1 MPTAN
6 RRAFVARAVEY
17 FLRQDYEPRELL
29 VLDEGDDAVGDLM
42 PADERVRYV
51 RLKERLTVGAKR
63 NLACEQARGQIIAHW
78 DDDDWHAPR
87 RLTYQVSE
95 LLRTG
100 AQMCGINRL
109 LFYDVRDGRGWQYA
123 YPSGQKLWLS
133 GSTLCYRR
141 EFWADNRFAGVN
153 VGEDARF
160 VWAGRAAQMS
170 VLADATFHVGIIH
183 SDNVS
188 PKQTAGAYWQ
198 PYPSERLREIFA
210 DDWPLY
216 AHARESETARTTSE
230 TARATGAMSAA
241 ASAGASVST
250 GVTQAGAATLTTTE
264 ASSSVTTSS
273 ATVREARAA
282 HEAASARAAR
292 NVYACLVHESQECV
306 VDLVRSLRY
315 HDPDSSILLYNGG
328 QNGELL
334 NHGFPFARYGA
345 TPHPSPRPMKW
356 GWLHGFALDSMR
368 YALEH
373 FEFDTLTVVDS
384 DQLAVRPGYS
394 RHLGAALRDGVG
406 MLGNSPG
413 VQFAGTR
420 VAPAEQAWRE
430 VELWRPYLRKF
441 ERGEEK
447 FVHWTFWPSTVFT
460 RDAARDLV
468 RLFDADEQLRDIMG
482 RSRIWATEEI
492 ILPTLVALLGYEV
505 AANPCSYDYVK
516 YRYQYTVRQLEA
528 ACAREDVF
536 WMHPV
541 PRRYDDALRHHLRA
555 RFGHYKRETREPE
568 PVASEPTASEPAS
581 EPTRA
586 APEPLLLTWPIIARM
601 RRVEG
606 WFEEEEADLLIA
618 VTARALKETPAP
630 RRLVE
635 VGSYCGRATVVLGGV
650 AQALDPS
657 ARIYAV
663 DPHDGRV
670 GALDQGL
677 QQKRPT
683 LERFRRNIEAASLCG
698 MVEVIQKTSAE
709 VEWDAPVALLLV
721 DGLHDYANVARDFFR
736 FADSI
741 VEGGYA
747 AFHDYADY
755 YPGVQT
761 FVNELI
767 TSGEY
772 RKVAQAGS
780 LVVLRR
786 RESGGAARPGGARA

>member
-1 MPTAN
+1 MTTPLVSCIMPTAD

-17 FLRQDYEPRELL
+17 FLRQTYEPRELL
-29 VLDEGDDAVGDLM
+29 VFDDGDDAVADLI

-87 RLTYQVSE
+87 RLAYQVSE

-109 LFYDVRDGRGWQYA
+109 LFYDVRDGRGWQYT

-141 EFWADNRFAGVN
+141 EFWANNRFAGVN

-160 VWAGRAAQMS
+160 VWAGRAAQMN
-170 VLADATFHVGIIH
+170 VLADSTFHVGIIH

-188 PKQTAGAYWQ
+188 PKQTGMAYWQ
-198 PYPSERLREIFA
+198 PYPVEHLKQLFDA
-210 DDWPLY
+210 DWPRY
-216 AHARESETARTTSE
+216 AHAVEIEHACETETTLP
-230 TARATGAMSAA
+230 TGVVAAA
-241 ASAGASVST
+241 ASSGVSVT
-250 GVTQAGAATLTTTE
+250 AGVTRAEAVTLTTTP
-264 ASSSVTTSS
+264 SSSAV
-273 ATVREARAA
+273 VREASAAREAA
-282 HEAASARAAR
+282 HARAAR

-315 HDPDSSILLYNGG
+315 HDPDSVILLYNGG

-413 VQFAGTR
+413 VQVAGTR
-420 VAPAEQAWRE
+420 VPPAEQAWRE

-492 ILPTLVALLGYEV
+492 VLPTLVALLGYEV

-528 ACAREDVF
+528 ACARADVF

-541 PRRYDDALRHHLRA
+541 PRRYDDALRRDLRA
-555 RFGHYKRETREPE
+555 RFGHYERETREPE
-568 PVASEPTASEPAS
+568 PAEPAS
-581 EPTRA
+581 EPPRA
-586 APEPLLLTWPIIARM
+586 ASEPLLLTWPILARM

-618 VTARALKETPAP
+618 VSARALKETPAP

-683 LERFRRNIEAASLCG
+683 LERFRRNIEAASLG
-698 MVEVIQKTSAE
+698 EMVEVIQKTSAE

-741 VEGGYA
+741 VPGGYA

-772 RKVAQAGS
+772 GKVAQAGS

-786 RESGGAARPGGARA
+786 RESGGAARPGGVCA

>member
-1 MPTAN
+1 MDDQAFVSCIMPTAN
-6 RRAFVARAVEY
+6 RREFVARAVEY

-29 VLDEGDDAVGDLM
+29 VLDDGDDAVADLM

-51 RLKERLTVGAKR
+51 RLSEKLTVGAKR
-63 NLACEQARGQIIAHW
+63 NLACEQARGELIAHW

-87 RLTYQVSE
+87 RLSYQVSE

-100 AQMCGINRL
+100 AQLCGINRL
-109 LFYDVRDGRGWQYA
+109 LFYDVRDGRGWQYT
-123 YPSGQKLWLS
+123 YPAGHKLWLS

-141 EFWADNRFAGVN
+141 EFWAGNRFAGIN

-160 VWAGRAAQMS
+160 VWAGRADRMT
-170 VLADATFHVGIIH
+170 VLTDATFHVGIIH
-183 SDNVS
+183 SNNVS
-188 PKQTAGAYWQ
+188 PKQTGRAYWQ
-198 PYPSERLREIFA
+198 PYPVERLKELF
-210 DDWPLY
+210 DSDWTRY
-216 AHARESETARTTSE
+216 AHACEMKTAQAAS
-230 TARATGAMSAA
+230 ALAAA
-241 ASAGASVST
+241 ASSGASAVSRST
-250 GVTQAGAATLTTTE
+250 RPEAALLTTTE
-264 ASSSVTTSS
+264 VSAAVVTSSVTSS
-273 ATVREARAA
+273 AAVRDVSAAREAAP
-282 HEAASARAAR
+282 ARVAR
-292 NVYACLVHESQECV
+292 NVFACLVHESQECV

-315 HDPDSSILLYNGG
+315 HDPDSVILLYNGG
-328 QNGELL
+328 QNQELL

-345 TPHPSPRPMKW
+345 LLHPRPRPMKW
-356 GWLHGFALDSMR
+356 GWLHGFALDSLR

-406 MLGNSPG
+406 MFGNSPA
-413 VQFAGTR
+413 VQGAGTR
-420 VAPAEQAWRE
+420 VPPADYAWRE

-468 RLFDADEQLRDIMG
+468 RLFDTDEQLQDVMS
-482 RSRIWATEEI
+482 RSRIWATEEV

-505 AANPCSYDYVK
+505 TANPCSYDYVK

-541 PRRYDDALRHHLRA
+541 PRRYDDALRRTLRA
-555 RFGHYKRETREPE
+555 RFGHYEQASVPAASPVEP
-568 PVASEPTASEPAS
+568 SS
-581 EPTRA
+581 A
-586 APEPLLLTWPIIARM
+586 AAEPLLLTWPIIARM

-618 VTARALKETPAP
+618 VAARALKELPASH
-630 RRLVE
+630 RLVE

-650 AQALDPS
+650 AQALDPR
-657 ARIYAV
+657 AKIYSV

-670 GALDQGL
+670 GSLDQGV

-683 LERFRRNIEAASLCG
+683 LERFRANIEAAGLG
-698 MVEVIQKTSAE
+698 EMVEVIQKTSAE
-709 VEWDAPVALLLV
+709 VEWDAPITLLLV

-736 FADSI
+736 FADS
-741 VEGGYA
+741 VVHGGYV
-747 AFHDYADY
+747 AFHDYAEY
-755 YPGVQT
+755 YPGVRT
-761 FVNELI
+761 FVNELL
-767 TSGEY
+767 SSREY
-772 RKVAQAGS
+772 DKVAQAGS
-780 LVVLRR
+780 LVILRR
-786 RESGGAARPGGARA
+786 LSQ

>member
-1 MPTAN
+1 MSDTNPKPLVTCIMPTAN

-29 VLDEGDDAVGDLM
+29 VLDDGDDAVADLM

-51 RLKERLTVGAKR
+51 RLCERLTVGAKR
-63 NLACEQARGQIIAHW
+63 NLACEQARGEIIAHW

-87 RLTYQVSE
+87 RLGYQVSE

-100 AQMCGINRL
+100 AQACGINRL
-109 LFYDVRDGRGWQYA
+109 LFYDVRDGRGWQYI
-123 YPSGQKLWLS
+123 YPAGQKLWLS

-141 EFWADNRFAGVN
+141 EFWAGNRFAAVN

-160 VWAGRAAQMS
+160 VWAARAAHLA
-170 VLADATFHVGIIH
+170 VLTDETFHVGIIH
-183 SDNVS
+183 SENVS
-188 PKQTAGAYWQ
+188 PKQTGMAYWRA
-198 PYPSERLREIFA
+198 YPVEHLKELFDA
-210 DDWPLY
+210 DWPRY
-216 AHARESETARTTSE
+216 AHARDAARKASV
-230 TARATGAMSAA
+230 AVAA
-241 ASAGASVST
+241 ASSGASVSKD
-250 GVTQAGAATLTTTE
+250 VTQVGAAALTTIE
-264 ASSSVTTSS
+264 APSLAVTSSSV
-273 ATVREARAA
+273 VREASAA
-282 HEAASARAAR
+282 YEATHARASR
-292 NVYACLVHESQECV
+292 NVFACLVHESRECV

-315 HDPDSSILLYNGG
+315 HDPDSLILLYNGG
-328 QNGELL
+328 QSQELL
-334 NHGFPFARYGA
+334 NHGFPFGRYGA
-345 TPHPSPRPMKW
+345 TLHPSPRPMRW
-356 GWLHGFALDSMR
+356 GWLHDFALDSMR

-394 RHLGAALRDGVG
+394 RHLGAALRDGIG
-406 MLGNSPG
+406 MFGNSPAVQG
-413 VQFAGTR
+413 VGTR
-420 VAPAEQAWRE
+420 VPPAVQAWRE
-430 VELWRPYLRKF
+430 ADLWRPYLRRF

-468 RLFDADEQLRDIMG
+468 RLFDTDEHLRDVMS
-482 RSRIWATEEI
+482 RSHIWATEEI

-505 AANPCSYDYVK
+505 AANPCSYEYVR

-528 ACAREDVF
+528 ACARPDVF

-541 PRRYDDALRHHLRA
+541 PRRYDDALRRTLRV
-555 RFGHYKRETREPE
+555 RFGHYEQ
-568 PVASEPTASEPAS
+568 VSSLAASPD
-581 EPTRA
+581 A
-586 APEPLLLTWPIIARM
+586 AEPLLLTWPIIARM

-618 VTARALKETPAP
+618 VAARALKELPAP
-630 RRLVE
+630 HRLVE

-650 AQALDPS
+650 AQALDPR
-657 ARIYAV
+657 ARIYSV

-683 LERFRRNIEAASLCG
+683 LERFRRNVEAAGLGG

-736 FADSI
+736 FADS
-741 VEGGYA
+741 VVPGGYV

-755 YPGVQT
+755 YPGVKT
-761 FVNELI
+761 FVNELSA
-767 TSGEY
+767 SGEY
-772 RKVAQAGS
+772 SKVAQAGS
-780 LVVLRR
+780 LVVMRR
-786 RESGGAARPGGARA
+786 QGSERL

>member
-1 MPTAN
+1 MTSSPLVTCIMPTAN

-29 VLDEGDDAVGDLM
+29 VVDDGQDAVADLM

-51 RLKERLTVGAKR
+51 RLREKLTVGAKR
-63 NLACEQARGQIIAHW
+63 NLACEQARGEVIAHW

-87 RLTYQVSE
+87 RLSYQVSE

-100 AQMCGINRL
+100 AHACGINRL
-109 LFYDVRDGRGWQYA
+109 FFYDVRDGRGWQYT

-141 EFWADNRFAGVN
+141 EFWAGNRFAAVN

-160 VWAGRAAQMS
+160 VWAARAAQMY
-170 VLADATFHVGIIH
+170 VLADATFHIGIIH

-188 PKQTAGAYWQ
+188 PKQTANAYWR
-198 PYPSERLREIFA
+198 PYSAEQLKELFA
-210 DDWPLY
+210 EDWPRY
-216 AHARESETARTTSE
+216 AHPSAGDALEA
-230 TARATGAMSAA
+230 ARATSVAVAA
-241 ASAGASVST
+241 ASSC
-250 GVTQAGAATLTTTE
+250 AAALTSKAAVEVVALTE
-264 ASSSVTTSS
+264 TAASSAAV
-273 ATVREARAA
+273 VREALAA
-282 HEAASARAAR
+282 GEASTACEVAAPARPAR
-292 NVYACLVHESQECV
+292 NVFACLVHERGECV

-315 HDPDSSILLYNGG
+315 HDPDSVILLYNGG
-328 QNGELL
+328 QNSELL
-334 NHGFPFARYGA
+334 NHGFPFGRYGA
-345 TPHPSPRPMKW
+345 TLHPSPSPMKW

-373 FEFDTLTVVDS
+373 FEFDTLTIVDS

-394 RHLGAALRDGVG
+394 QHLGAALRDGVG
-406 MLGNSPG
+406 LFGNSPC
-413 VQFAGTR
+413 VQNAATR
-420 VAPAEQAWRE
+420 VPPAVQAWRE
-430 VELWRPYLRKF
+430 FDLWRPYLRRF

-460 RDAARDLV
+460 REAARDLV
-468 RLFDADEQLRDIMG
+468 RLFDTDEHLRDVMS
-482 RSRIWATEEI
+482 RSHIWATEEV

-528 ACAREDVF
+528 ACARADVF

-541 PRRYDDALRHHLRA
+541 PRRYDDALRLQLRT
-555 RFGHYKRETREPE
+555 RFGHYEQVSS
-568 PVASEPTASEPAS
+568 PVAPTVAVTDTSEPF
-581 EPTRA
+581 
-586 APEPLLLTWPIIARM
+586 LLTWPIIARM

-606 WFEEEEADLLIA
+606 WFEDEEADLLIA
-618 VTARALKETPAP
+618 VAARALKELPAP
-630 RRLVE
+630 HRLVE

-650 AQALDPS
+650 AQALSPQ
-657 ARIYAV
+657 AKIYSV

-670 GALDQGL
+670 GSLDHGL

-683 LERFRRNIEAASLCG
+683 LERFLRNIEAAGLCG

-709 VEWDAPVALLLV
+709 VEWDAPITLLLV

-736 FADSI
+736 FADS
-741 VEGGYA
+741 VVPGGYI

-755 YPGVQT
+755 YPGVKT
-761 FVNELI
+761 FVNELLN
-767 TSGEY
+767 SGEY
-772 RKVAQAGS
+772 GKAAQAGS
-780 LVVLRR
+780 LIVLRR
-786 RESGGAARPGGARA
+786 PGASSLDA